1 MDMARI
7 DDWLSTI
14 PSPHTRKNYNAGI
27 KKFEKY
33 FGNGIETII
42 GSDDAGKI
50 IDKYYAWLK
59 NQGTPQN
66 TCRNL
71 VNSPI
76 QFLKYF
82 KTEVNYRN
90 KGMYKTVLTTRDH
103 LLNISEVQE
112 MAKVADL
119 REQILLEVFLMGL
132 RIGDVSILKWKTF
145 DVNTKPPVE
154 IRILTSKED
163 VVAQTF
169 ISEEFQGLLQKYLDR
184 IDKNN
189 EFLFQSNRRG
199 NLSSKR
205 INQILKDLADRAQIK
220 THGLFRWHIGRKL
233 FIRTC
238 AELGVNAWNA
248 KIMCGKSVS
257 MDIAT
262 YINGVRLKNDFIKVS
277 NVLKLFPKPVANGQ
291 TKQMIDVVFQVLRT
305 LVEDKL
311 KEQGLMKTTRQI
323 NWQTIYEKLLPEEE
337 KPEHVILT

>member
-1 MDMARI
+1 MARI
-7 DDWLSTI
+7 EDWLSTI
-14 PSPHTRKNYNAGI
+14 PSPHTRKNYKSGI
-27 KKFEKY
+27 KKFEAY
-33 FGNGIETII
+33 YGNGIETII

-59 NQGTPQN
+59 NQMTSQN

-82 KTEVNYRN
+82 KTEVKYRN
-90 KGMYKTVLTTRDH
+90 KSMYKTVLTTRDH

-132 RIGDVSILKWKTF
+132 RIGDVSTLKWKTF
-145 DVNTKPPVE
+145 DVTTKPPVE
-154 IRILTSKED
+154 ISIYTRKED
-163 VVAQTF
+163 VVARTF
-169 ISEEFQGLLQKYLDR
+169 ISEEFQGLLQKYLDK

-220 THGLFRWHIGRKL
+220 THKVFRWHIGRKL
-233 FIRTC
+233 FLRTC

-257 MDIAT
+257 ADIAA
-262 YINGVRLKNDFIKVS
+262 YINGVQLKNDFIKVS
-277 NVLKLFPKPVANGQ
+277 NVLKLFPKPVANGE
-291 TKQMIDVVFQVLRT
+291 TKQMLDVVFQVLRT
-305 LVEDKL
+305 LVEDKM
-311 KEQGLMKTTRQI
+311 KENGLMMKTKPI
-323 NWQTIYEKLLPEEE
+323 DWQAIYEKLLPEEE
-337 KPEHVILT
+337 KPERVTFT